1 MKDNTIQNLQSKK
14 CITHTRITNHP
25 SHMRKGKRQNV
36 IGNLI
41 YIYIFFNKEKNK
53 ILAFIVF

>member
-14 CITHTRITNHP
+14 CITHTGITNHP

-41 YIYIFFNKEKNK
+41 YIFFNKEKNK
-53 ILAFIVF
+53 ISAFIVF

>member
-36 IGNLI
+36 NGNL
-41 YIYIFFNKEKNK
+41 IYIFFNKEKNK
-53 ILAFIVF
+53 ISAFIVF

>member
-1 MKDNTIQNLQSKK
+1 MKENSFSLNIYKTN
-14 CITHTRITNHP
+14 TRISNHP

-41 YIYIFFNKEKNK
+41 YIFFYKEKN
-53 ILAFIVF
+53 

>member
-14 CITHTRITNHP
+14 CITHTRITKHP
-25 SHMRKGKRQNV
+25 SHMRKRQNV

-41 YIYIFFNKEKNK
+41 YIFFNKEKNK
-53 ILAFIVF
+53 ISAFIVF

>member
-1 MKDNTIQNLQSKK
+1 MKDTTIQNLQSKK

-41 YIYIFFNKEKNK
+41 YIFFNKEKNK
-53 ILAFIVF
+53 ISAFIVF

>member
-1 MKDNTIQNLQSKK
+1 MKENSFPSKIYK
-14 CITHTRITNHP
+14 THTRISNHP

-41 YIYIFFNKEKNK
+41 YIFFIRKKTK
-53 ILAFIVF
+53 SWLL